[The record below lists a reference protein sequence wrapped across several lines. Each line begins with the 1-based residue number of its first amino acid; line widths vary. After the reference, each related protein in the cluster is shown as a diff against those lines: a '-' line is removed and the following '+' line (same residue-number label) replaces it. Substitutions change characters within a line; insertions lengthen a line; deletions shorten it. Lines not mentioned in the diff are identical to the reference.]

1 MTGYGRCSR
10 TFADKVITADI
21 RALNSKYLDLN
32 LRLPAMLKTQEIE
45 LRKIITDR
53 IIRGKV
59 EISINMEYLQ
69 GEALVK
75 INRPLILSY
84 IAELTS
90 IARQT
95 GLPDDQIMN
104 AVMRL
109 PGVTQNTEEV
119 DEEDWKQ
126 VREVLE
132 EAMAHFDVFR
142 QKEGK
147 AIDDVLRIYA
157 QNIDTSLAETEKLLP
172 QRQENMRQKIVQGLA
187 DFQAKAEID
196 ANRFEQELIYYLER
210 LDISEEVIRLRCH
223 LKQYDQ
229 EMNNDSF
236 QKGKKLGFLC
246 QEIGREIN
254 TIGSKANFAPMQ
266 TFVIAM
272 KDDLEKIK
280 EQLNNIL

>member
-21 RALNSKYLDLN
+21 RALNSKYLDIN
-32 LRLPAMLKTQEIE
+32 LRLPAMLKTQEVA

-59 EISINMEYLQ
+59 EITINMEYLQ

-75 INRPLILSY
+75 LNRPLILSY
-84 IAELTS
+84 IAELT
-90 IARQT
+90 ALAQQT
-95 GLPDDQIMN
+95 GLPSDQIMN

-109 PGVTQNTEEV
+109 PGVTQTTEEV
-119 DEEDWKQ
+119 DEEDWQQ
-126 VREVLE
+126 VKEVIDEALE
-132 EAMAHFDVFR
+132 HFDLFR

-147 AIDDVLRIYA
+147 AIDEVLRLYA
-157 QNIDTSLAETEKLLP
+157 QNIATSLTETEKLLP
-172 QRQENMRQKIVQGLA
+172 LRQEIMRQKILQGMA
-187 DFQAKAEID
+187 DFQVKAELD
-196 ANRFEQELIYYLER
+196 TNRFEQELIYYLER
-210 LDISEEVIRLRCH
+210 LDISEEVIRLRSH

-254 TIGSKANFAPMQ
+254 TIGSKASFAPMQ
-266 TFVIAM
+266 SLVIIM
-272 KDDLEKIK
+272 KDELEKIK